1 MQIKSFFA
9 LTAICTLQ
17 FVILYVKT
25 NNSVKKENCATSF
38 VYEKK
43 TVTLYPLWQ

>member
-25 NNSVKKENCATSF
+25 NNSVKKKTVQLLSCMK
-38 VYEKK
+38 KK
-43 TVTLYPLWQ
+43 TVTLHTLWQ

>member
-17 FVILYVKT
+17 FVILYVKGK
-25 NNSVKKENCATSF
+25 NSV
-38 VYEKK
+38 EKRK
-43 TVTLYPLWQ
+43 LCNFFRV

>member
-25 NNSVKKENCATSF
+25 NNSVKK
-38 VYEKK
+38 K
-43 TVTLYPLWQ
+43 TVQLLSCMKKKL